1 MSQQR
6 SVNALIRTY
15 KSSLKGTKLGIFL
28 GAGTSMKSKIPNF
41 KDFAFK
47 SFQAAFDD
55 DLRFRRQ
62 ISFRF
67 KDYIELQSKLSKPDI
82 NPEELFTIIKKYFR
96 TDLDRNSEE
105 WKKAWLHFCA
115 EQLYEDA
122 NKPAKKSKQEEE
134 VLLQGRKTDWRIH
147 KSLYEN
153 NTSLKSI
160 ISFCLAQSADFVDP
174 AIKSYLDSSKF
185 QHKMGWNPRIGGVV
199 TTNYD
204 DLFEATINHKFSRTK
219 GTEYGSRPVFEGR
232 KHMNRFHLLEV
243 QHIHGFLTHDTNYYL
258 RTNKKRL
265 IDIIA
270 TEVDFFKTFY
280 ESMSFSNYAGMR
292 FFDQF
297 HLLFIGCTMKDK
309 NIRRFLYHL
318 QESQH
323 YETEKFAILRCNCSK
338 HQHEKQTDTFS
349 PDCLDNS
356 NIFTEELLK
365 TYGIHVIWVCNY
377 SQIPIILKEVYEGA
391 GGDWAKVYDG
401 MW

>member
-1 MSQQR
+1 MRQQQ
-6 SVNALIRTY
+6 SVNALIRAY
-15 KSSLKGTKLGIFL
+15 KGSLKGTKLGIFL
-28 GAGTSMKSKIPNF
+28 GAGTSIRSKIPNF
-41 KDFAFK
+41 KDFAFR
-47 SFQAAFDD
+47 SFQSAFDN
-55 DLRFRRQ
+55 DLLFEQ
-62 ISFRF
+62 KISFRL
-67 KDYIELQSKLSKPDI
+67 KDYIDVQSRLTKPDI
-82 NPEELFTIIKKYFR
+82 DPEELFTITKKYFR

-105 WKKAWLHFCA
+105 WKKAWLYFCA
-115 EQLYEDA
+115 DQLYKDTE
-122 NKPAKKSKQEEE
+122 KPKKKGEQIPEG
-134 VLLQGRKTDWRIH
+134 VQQRRKTDWRIQ

-160 ISFCLAQSADFVDP
+160 ISFCLAQSSDFVDP
-174 AIKSYLDSSKF
+174 AIKSYLDSSRF

-243 QHIHGFLTHDTNYYL
+243 QHIHGFLTHDTKYYM
-258 RTNKKRL
+258 RTNKKGL

-323 YETEKFAILRCNCSK
+323 YKTEKFAILRCSCSK
-338 HQHEKQTDTFS
+338 HHRGKRTDTFS
-349 PDCLDNS
+349 PDCLNNS
-356 NIFTEELLK
+356 NIFTEEFLK
-365 TYGIHVIWVCNY
+365 TYGVHVIWVCNY
-377 SQIPIILKEVYEGA
+377 SQIPTILKQVYEGA
-391 GGDWAKVYDG
+391 GGDWKMVYDE